1 MRVLVGLVLIMF
13 SFNSLCQGLERVI
26 VEKFYTASDLDT
38 ISELHTFPL
47 SRNSITYRVYLD
59 LKPGYSLQAV
69 YGSPGHDLKIKT
81 STFFFNHSEHGDV
94 IPNVIPYRT
103 LTKNTVM
110 LDSWLSVGASGE
122 DSYALL
128 LKDDDTLET
137 VKHTKFLLSKKNGNI
152 LFEKDGLKVA
162 GKVPRPTF
170 FNIDSAA
177 LVFGNKSNKKEF
189 STNNGGWFC
198 LGGAKG
204 LDSLGT
210 NKILIGQFTTDGDFS
225 FELNVQLG
233 TPTIGVSEKYVAV
246 NPVASDF
253 THPGLI
259 YESRKNKSKKNKK

>member
-1 MRVLVGLVLIMF
+1 MKVLTLLLFALITSISF
-13 SFNSLCQGLERVI
+13 SQGLENVF
-26 VEKFYTASDLDT
+26 VETFYSATAQDT
-38 ISELHTFPL
+38 VSELYTFPL
-47 SRNSITYRVYLD
+47 KSSSKTYRVYLD

-69 YGSPGHDLKIKT
+69 YGSLEHPLKINT
-81 STFFFNHSEHGDV
+81 STYFFNHSEHGDV

-103 LTKNTVM
+103 LSKNTVM
-110 LDSWLSVGASGE
+110 LDSWLSVGAAGE
-122 DSYALL
+122 DSYGVILEE
-128 LKDDDTLET
+128 DDTTET
-137 VKHTKFLLSKKNGNI
+137 VKHKNFLISNKSL
-152 LFEKDGLKVA
+152 LTVKDGLKVA

-210 NKILIGQFTTDGDFS
+210 NKVLIGQFTTDGDFS

-259 YESRKNKSKKNKK
+259 YESRKNKSKKIKND